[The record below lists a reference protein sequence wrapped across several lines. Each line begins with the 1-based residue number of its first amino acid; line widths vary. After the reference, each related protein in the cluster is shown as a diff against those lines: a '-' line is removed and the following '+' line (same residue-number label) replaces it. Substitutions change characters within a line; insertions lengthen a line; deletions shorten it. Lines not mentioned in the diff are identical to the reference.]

1 LARPSYSSPSMHDAP
16 THTSTLSLH
25 DALPISFTAA
35 SKANMP
41 AVPAPNTATST
52 SSTFLIAPPSL
63 FSKWLNGI
71 PLNVEPHSSSQVKP
85 FACSSIM
92 PESHMGANYVH
103 RNCPRCCPHTPD

>member
-1 LARPSYSSPSMHDAP
+1 
-16 THTSTLSLH
+16 
-25 DALPISFTAA
+25 
-35 SKANMP
+35 MP

-103 RNCPRCCPHTPD
+103 RNCPRCCRSEEHTSELQSRPHLVCRLLLEKKKKYIITI